1 VLQAGGQGKKPE
13 EAGFFPALS
22 IAIFFAQAP
31 LSERL
36 EQATG

>member
-1 VLQAGGQGKKPE
+1 MLQAKEQEKNPE
-13 EAGFFPALS
+13 EAGFFPALL

-31 LSERL
+31 LSECL